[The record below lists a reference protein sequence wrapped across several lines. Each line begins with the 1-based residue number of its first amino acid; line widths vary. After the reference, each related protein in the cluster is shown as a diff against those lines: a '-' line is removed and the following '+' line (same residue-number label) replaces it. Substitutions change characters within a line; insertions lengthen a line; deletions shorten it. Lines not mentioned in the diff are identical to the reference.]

1 MSEPYRN
8 KTKNNEY
15 TKSLNASIW
24 SLLAAGLFFLIPSV
38 ATADEFGISVRQG
51 YAPISGYLQT
61 PAGGEPGSS
70 DIRRPTFDELDIDDT
85 TYLDIDLFY
94 RKGRYTPY
102 IGLRFM
108 TFDSSGVLEKDL
120 TTRSQTFVK
129 GESFD
134 HETSFNIYRF
144 GAKYDLGYLSP
155 KAEFA
160 IMDFDYEFDSSG
172 VSVERSYAK
181 FAVRLGAERTFRF
194 DALEV
199 ILEASG
205 SIPLANTPEIY
216 TVAAGIKYWFAEN
229 FNVGLDVQYFYLD
242 YEDNQ
247 DLPNHL
253 RLEMKPAVS
262 FLLQYRF

>member
-1 MSEPYRN
+1 MPKPERN
-8 KTKNNEY
+8 NRRRTEY
-15 TKSLNASIW
+15 TKSLKATIW
-24 SLLAAGLFFLIPSV
+24 SLLAAGLFSLVPSI
-38 ATADEFGISVRQG
+38 ASADEFGFSVRQG
-51 YAPISGYLQT
+51 YAPISGYIQT
-61 PAGGEPGSS
+61 PSGGEPGTS

-85 TYLDIDLFY
+85 DYLDIDLFY
-94 RKGRYTPY
+94 RKGKYTPY
-102 IGLRFM
+102 IGSRFM
-108 TFDSSGVLEKDL
+108 TLDSSGVLEKDL
-120 TTRSQTFVK
+120 TTRSQTFFT

-134 HETSFNIYRF
+134 HKTSFNIYRF

-160 IMDFDYEFDSSG
+160 VMDFDYEFESSG

-181 FAVRLGAERTFRF
+181 STVRLGAEKTFRF

-205 SIPLANTPEIY
+205 SIPLSNTPDIY

-247 DLPNHL
+247 DLANHL